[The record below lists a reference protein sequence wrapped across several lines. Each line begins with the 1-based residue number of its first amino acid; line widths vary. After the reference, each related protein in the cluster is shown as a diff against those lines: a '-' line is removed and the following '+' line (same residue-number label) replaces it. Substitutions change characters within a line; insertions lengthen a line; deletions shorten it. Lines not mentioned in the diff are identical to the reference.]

1 MGRYLA
7 YDPRR
12 LVALKGATD
21 ASIWHVAAA
30 RFDHAYCEDWRAS
43 VLAIRPRLEELRD
56 TLLQPVI
63 ESAAM
68 SASIAATLP
77 ACIVVNG
84 EVLDTPEEIREYF
97 ESRADDGDTD
107 QYGVVIATMMGLT
120 PAQGVAYWATL
131 TEEEKRDFID
141 KRPDLAVNALV
152 GGAALTSDE
161 LEQLESS
168 NAFALFSEEFGV
180 EIGAQLN
187 LRWATISID
196 ASYSVVAMKMSDGTV
211 QVAIVSNHEA
221 GIGVEADGGEG
232 ASVSMTAGAFISS
245 GTVFL
250 FPDEES
256 AEEAIDHL
264 QNEVGNHDGWD
275 TAADAADVA
284 AGPFWDDDNDFET
297 FVKNTWDQYG
307 MMRRDEG
314 GVYANVA
321 AGVESDLVEAGVEAE
336 IRISLYDTD
345 TTDLA
350 SQRARTGI
358 MVVGTVGAHAET
370 SSGTGGSAS
379 AGGDFTVDAYTDSEG
394 GEFVTLTVTGS
405 ASTGVV
411 SELVDYAGVDA
422 DVQAE
427 GGGRVSVTVTV
438 PLNAEN
444 VSGVVS
450 SLATG
455 QIPGELADLYDAADI
470 TVTID
475 ATAEVTTEVEVDAV
489 VVEASVTHT
498 QTDTVNVVTL
508 HKYPDGEFYSQNGL
522 DAQVEAEQ
530 WDQNFNPSAPIPY
543 DPEALL
549 YDENGTAVA
558 IDSGGTFEYL
568 DGGSSTAPPQPTF
581 LEQIA
586 APASPAVEIDPSIPV
601 MSDPNPHYLYNVDG
615 EPVAIDAGTAIL
627 PLPDDQSDAT

>member
-7 YDPRR
+7 YDPRL
-12 LVALKGATD
+12 LVALKNATD
-21 ASIWHVAAA
+21 AAIWHIAGT

-43 VLAIRPRLEELRD
+43 VLAIRPGLEELRD

-63 ESAAM
+63 GSDAM

-97 ESRADDGDTD
+97 ESSADDGDTD
-107 QYGVVIATMMGLT
+107 QYGVVIATMLGLT
-120 PAQGVAYWATL
+120 PAQAVAYWATL

-180 EIGAQLN
+180 EIGAEVDLK
-187 LRWATISID
+187 WATVSID

-221 GIGVEADGGEG
+221 GIGVAADGGEG
-232 ASVSMTAGAFISS
+232 ASASMTAGAFISS

-256 AEEAIDHL
+256 AEDAIDHL
-264 QNEVGNHDGWD
+264 QSEVGNHDGWD
-275 TAADAADVA
+275 TAADAADVV

-297 FVKNTWDQYG
+297 FVKNTWDQFG
-307 MMRRDEG
+307 MVRRDEG

-321 AGVESDLVEAGVEAE
+321 AGVEGDLAEAGVEAE

-350 SQRARTGI
+350 TQLARTGI
-358 MVVGTVGAHAET
+358 IVVGTVGGHAET

-379 AGGDFTVDAYTDSEG
+379 AEGAFTVDAYTDSAG

-427 GGGRVSVTVTV
+427 GGGQVSVTVTV
-438 PLNAEN
+438 PLTAEN
-444 VSGVVS
+444 VSGVVA

-455 QIPGELADLYDAADI
+455 QIPDELADLYDAADI
-470 TVTID
+470 TVTVD
-475 ATAEVTTEVEVDAV
+475 ATTEVTTEVEVDAV

-508 HKYPDGEFYSQNGL
+508 HKYPDGEFYSQNAL
-522 DAQVEAEQ
+522 DAQVEGEQ

-558 IDSGGTFEYL
+558 IDSGGSFEYL
-568 DGGSSTAPPQPTF
+568 DGGISTATPQPTF
-581 LEQIA
+581 LEQFA
-586 APASPAVEIDPSIPV
+586 APASPAVEFDPTIPV

-615 EPVAIDAGTAIL
+615 EPVAIDAGSAIL
-627 PLPDDQSDAT
+627 PLPDDHPDAA

>member
-1 MGRYLA
+1 
-7 YDPRR
+7 
-12 LVALKGATD
+12 
-21 ASIWHVAAA
+21 
-30 RFDHAYCEDWRAS
+30 
-43 VLAIRPRLEELRD
+43 
-56 TLLQPVI
+56 
-63 ESAAM
+63 
-68 SASIAATLP
+68 
-77 ACIVVNG
+77 
-84 EVLDTPEEIREYF
+84 
-97 ESRADDGDTD
+97 
-107 QYGVVIATMMGLT
+107 
-120 PAQGVAYWATL
+120 
-131 TEEEKRDFID
+131 
-141 KRPDLAVNALV
+141 
-152 GGAALTSDE
+152 
-161 LEQLESS
+161 
-168 NAFALFSEEFGV
+168 LFSEEFGV

-221 GIGVEADGGEG
+221 GLGVGAGGGEG

-264 QNEVGNHDGWD
+264 QNEVGNQDGWD

-297 FVKNTWDQYG
+297 FVKNTWGQYG
-307 MMRRDEG
+307 MMRRNEG
-314 GVYANVA
+314 GGYANVA
-321 AGVESDLVEAGVEAE
+321 AGVESDLAEAGVEAE

-350 SQRARTGI
+350 SQRARIGI
-358 MVVGTVGAHAET
+358 MVVGTLGAHAET
-370 SSGTGGSAS
+370 SSGAGGSGS

-427 GGGRVSVTVTV
+427 RGGRVSVTVTV

-475 ATAEVTTEVEVDAV
+475 ATAEVTTEVDVDAV

-549 YDENGTAVA
+549 YDENGTAMA

-586 APASPAVEIDPSIPV
+586 APASPDVAIDPSIPV

-627 PLPDDQSDAT
+627 PLPDDQPDAT